1 VIHLAG
7 WIPGRRHLPETHAVQ
22 MQTTNAAGSVTLSRR
37 FAPDATVSGG
47 NILSMLAA
55 MGPFRRRGEQMLEEQ
70 GIRDVEVEG
79 WYPLTAYVAALQS
92 IGQKMG
98 PNTLFQIGRQ
108 IPNHVPLPPGIDTFE
123 KVLGSFGMAF
133 DMNHRGAQPGAIT
146 YDMATQRTATITT
159 GTPYPC
165 DFDRGVIVGFFQK
178 LLSTRVT
185 VEPQDGAPCKAR
197 GGETCSYG
205 VTLPLV

>member
-1 VIHLAG
+1 MV
-7 WIPGRRHLPETHAVQ
+7 
-22 MQTTNAAGSVTLSRR
+22 TTPAPGSVTLSRR

-55 MGPFRRRGEQMLEEQ
+55 MGPFRRRGEQILEEN
-70 GIRDVEVEG
+70 GIGGVEVTG
-79 WYPLTAYVAALQS
+79 WYPLAAYVTALRA
-92 IGQKMG
+92 IGSKMG

-123 KVLGSFGMAF
+123 KVLASFGMAF
-133 DMNHRGAQPGAIT
+133 DMNHHGAEPGAIT
-146 YDMATQRTATITT
+146 FNMASQRTATITT

-185 VEPQDGAPCKAR
+185 VEAMDGCPCKAR
-197 GGETCSYG
+197 GGETCTYG
-205 VTLPLV
+205 VTLPLM

>member
-1 VIHLAG
+1 MPTSTATS
-7 WIPGRRHLPETHAVQ
+7 P
-22 MQTTNAAGSVTLSRR
+22 VTLSRR

-55 MGPFRRRGEQMLEEQ
+55 MGPFRRRGEQILDEN
-70 GIRDVEVEG
+70 GIGNVEVEG
-79 WYPLTAYVAALQS
+79 WYPLAAYVAALQA

-123 KVLGSFGMAF
+123 KVLASFGMAF

-146 YDMATQRTATITT
+146 FKMGTPRTATIVT

-178 LLSTRVT
+178 LLSTRVA
-185 VEPQDGAPCKAR
+185 VDPMDGEPCKAR

-205 VTLPLV
+205 VALPLM